1 MDQKSLIDT
10 CIVLSDLFS
19 DELEVREKQ
28 DAELSTAHHLVVC
41 SLRLS
46 KPWPNRKSNRSS
58 VTYRT
63 KLETLEDKEEKKKQF
78 ASSISSK
85 FRQIPDASKSLR
97 RNGCCSDQRSFHQL
111 LKAVDENGSERRA
124 IVRKVD
130 LVEPRG

>member
-63 KLETLEDKEEKKKQF
+63 KLETLEDKEEKKNSLHPVYHL
-78 ASSISSK
+78 SSDK
-85 FRQIPDASKSLR
+85 FLMHPRTLR